1 MMLEALASPVH
12 KQLVK
17 DAHSMSDINQ
27 ALGALETREEGI
39 VSTESHLLKEA
50 KITAPNDVIQST
62 DSVDLGEARD
72 SPADWIRAVDEHV
85 DGTRKQYTTPGS
97 LSVQGNL
104 RGEYEQLIRHY
115 KRLVRKG
122 QRGDTL
128 KRARRSAEM
137 VHNNAIAK
145 LQQMMGDKKQHLKQS
160 AEQLEQKVS
169 ADSRR
174 LSAKRRQQSR
184 HHRDVISMQ
193 TDLKESIRLQKQ
205 AVHQASS
212 ISQQAG
218 AQLGKLANVHT
229 AAVGDNQNL
238 KFRLVREAGNLQRTS
253 QRVRRAQMKGLT
265 EADDALVDLRNAAE
279 QLEKHEEGE
288 SEADADQMLGEA
300 YQPTVQQLKSKLR
313 RLKSQLKQVKR
324 DSESEVNQVERAASK
339 KDDADMNA
347 VRKEQLN
354 QWNLEAAKL
363 HKEAAADHVLTK
375 QLRQEGS
382 SVADA
387 NVEIGDAAE
396 GLHQSIM
403 QEKSADK
410 SLKQALLTDKN
421 LVARDPSN

>member
-1 MMLEALASPVH
+1 
-12 KQLVK
+12 
-17 DAHSMSDINQ
+17 MSEINQ

-39 VSTESHLLKEA
+39 VSSESHLLNEA
-50 KITAPNDVIQST
+50 KITAPNDVTQST

-72 SPADWIRAVDEHV
+72 SPADWIRAVDEHI
-85 DGTRKQYTTPGS
+85 DGPRRQYTAPGR

-115 KRLVRKG
+115 KRLVRKA

-128 KRARRSAEM
+128 KRARRSAER
-137 VHNNAIAK
+137 VHNDAIAK
-145 LQQMMGDKKQHLKQS
+145 LQQMMANKKQNLKQS

-169 ADSRR
+169 ADTRR

-184 HHRDVISMQ
+184 HRRDIIDMQ
-193 TDLKESIRLQKQ
+193 TDLRETIRMQKQ
-205 AVHQASS
+205 VVHAASS

-238 KFRLVREAGNLQRTS
+238 KFRLLREAGNLQQAS
-253 QRVRRAQMKGLT
+253 QRVRRAQTKGLT
-265 EADDALVDLRNAAE
+265 EADDALVDLRNAAKK
-279 QLEKHEEGE
+279 LEKHKEGE
-288 SEADADQMLGEA
+288 QKADADQMLGEA
-300 YQPTVQQLKSKLR
+300 YQPSVQQLKSKLR
-313 RLKSQLKQVKR
+313 RLKNQLKQVKR
-324 DSESEVNQVERAASK
+324 DAESEVNQVERAASK
-339 KDDADMNA
+339 KDDVDMNA

-354 QWNLEAAKL
+354 QWNREAAQL
-363 HKEAAADHVLTK
+363 HKEAAADHTLTK
-375 QLRQEGS
+375 QLRQERS

-396 GLHQSIM
+396 GLHESIM
-403 QEKSADK
+403 QDKSADE